1 MWADWWANFSN
12 ELTPKMW
19 ELVALSTF
27 ETLYM
32 GFVATLLAVVIGLP
46 IGFVAFL
53 TGKGE
58 ILEHKGLHQIL
69 DVVIN
74 IGRSVP
80 FIILLVVLLPV
91 TRILVGTTLGTT
103 AAIVPLSASAIPF
116 FARLTANA
124 LLEIPSGLTEAA
136 KSMGATNWQVVT
148 KFYLPESLPILINGI
163 TLTLVALIGYSA
175 MAGAVGG
182 GGLGNL
188 AISYGEHRNMVYVKW
203 IATIIIVAI
212 VMISQKIGDDLAK
225 RCDHR

>member
-1 MWADWWANFSN
+1 MWNSFMT
-12 ELTPKMW
+12 ELTPQMW
-19 ELVALSTF
+19 NLVWQSTF
-27 ETLYM
+27 ETIYM
-32 GFVATLLAVVIGLP
+32 GFVATTLAVVIGLP
-46 IGFVAFL
+46 IGFLAFL

-58 ILEHKGLHQIL
+58 ILENRRLHQIL
-69 DVVIN
+69 DVIIN

-80 FIILLVVLLPV
+80 FIILLIILLPF
-91 TRILVGTTLGTT
+91 TRLIVGTTLGTT
-103 AAIVPLSASAIPF
+103 AAIVPLSVSAIPF
-116 FARLTANA
+116 FARLTSNA

-136 KSMGATNWQVVT
+136 KSMGATNWQVVS

-212 VMISQKIGDDLAK
+212 VMISQKIGDYLAK
-225 RCDHR
+225 RYDHR

>member
-1 MWADWWANFSN
+1 MWNDFIN

-19 ELVALSTF
+19 ELVAMSTL

-32 GFVATLLAVVIGLP
+32 GFVATALAVLVGMP
-46 IGFVAFL
+46 IGFIAFL

-58 ILEHKGLHQIL
+58 ILEHKGLHQVL

-80 FIILLVVLLPV
+80 FIILLVVLLPF
-91 TRILVGTTLGTT
+91 TRLLVGTTLGTT
-103 AAIVPLSASAIPF
+103 AAIVPLSVSAIPF
-116 FARLTANA
+116 FARLTSNA

-136 KSMGATNWQVVT
+136 KSMGATNWQVVS

-212 VMISQKIGDDLAK
+212 VMISQKIGDNLAK
-225 RCDHR
+225 RYDHR